1 MQANIESSSVTEVSL
16 SSCAN
21 ITLTDTGE
29 SINLG
34 NSYPMSKTRA
44 LETTPYILTI
54 TSSCEDGSGY
64 NLYLA
69 TLSTNTLS
77 ASSIHYIITEHG
89 NQNIVVEG
97 MLSDASD
104 GISDFEDYDIDQLN
118 NGINGTYGSVYR
130 LYSSGIQYNTE
141 VSYDLYLYIDESV
154 TNETM
159 GQTFVAGVA
168 VKASDYDF
176 ATVNGVSVTEATT
189 DSITVSVDASNG
201 TNNIS
206 NYYYSINNGEYV
218 SSTSNTYTFEGLDM
232 GTTYDIKVYVVD
244 TNGVQS
250 NVYSVNEE
258 TSNVIY
264 LADYIMNTVYTGTD
278 GENGIYYHDGT
289 GSYTNAD
296 QEAGDHSYRYSGG
309 DYKLTSRA
317 TAEGYTTL
325 IDSSRG
331 ETTGLIKFY
340 DDEVAQYVGYISGV
354 SGVMTTTYYTVAG
367 AGSYDSYQAALD
379 AAVNAGYITSGN
391 INNFVCFGSDE
402 AICPTEKLYRIIGV
416 FDNRVKLIKYD
427 YANTTMLGTNG
438 DYFSLL
444 VLDWCYSGMRNNC
457 TTTYTYGWNYTNTEA
472 TFDATN
478 YYNVWSYSALNTVN
492 LNTNYLNYLGET
504 WASKIATTNW
514 KVGGT
519 TYANIY
525 SSPAKPA
532 YTGEIVNT
540 NGNVE
545 TEYSAKIGLMYT
557 NDYGYATDPSNWTTN
572 LESYNGAVVKSS
584 NWMYMGY
591 NEWTISRRSD
601 ETGDVFYVSSN
612 GSMNVGSAYG
622 SGIGVRPSFYLEPS
636 VVLTGG
642 TGTASDPYRIA

>member
-1 MQANIESSSVTEVSL
+1 MIKLKPRTRIILLSVISILIVITIVLGITYSFMQANIESSSVTDVSL

-44 LETTPYILTI
+44 LETTPYTLTI

-168 VKASDYDF
+168 VKASNYDF
-176 ATVNGVSVTEATT
+176 ATINGVSVTEATT

-250 NVYSVNEE
+250 NVYSTSGE
-258 TSNVIY
+258 TSDGVNF
-264 LADYIMNTVYTGTD
+264 ASYITGLYTSD
-278 GENGIYYHDGT
+278 GANDLYYHDGSGT
-289 GSYTNAD
+289 YGA
-296 QEAGDHSYRYSGG
+296 QEAGDNSYRFSG
-309 DYKLTSRA
+309 A
-317 TAEGYTTL
+317 
-325 IDSSRG
+325 
-331 ETTGLIKFY
+331 
-340 DDEVAQYVGYISGV
+340 
-354 SGVMTTTYYTVAG
+354 
-367 AGSYDSYQAALD
+367 
-379 AAVNAGYITSGN
+379 NP
-391 INNFVCFGSDE
+391 NNYVCFGSDE
-402 AICPTEKLYRIIGV
+402 ATCPDDNLYRIIGV
-416 FDNRVKLIKYD
+416 FNGQVKLIKSTSYGNYVWD
-427 YANTTMLGTNG
+427 ARNSNTWDASTKPDIYTTLNTTYYNTLGSEWQNLIAETTWQVGGMNWSGTNTAKQYYDVEVG
-438 DYFSLL
+438 TGQ
-444 VLDWCYSGMRNNC
+444 SG
-457 TTTYTYGWNYTNTEA
+457 YE
-472 TFDATN
+472 
-478 YYNVWSYSALNTVN
+478 
-492 LNTNYLNYLGET
+492 ET
-504 WASKIATTNW
+504 M
-514 KVGGT
+514 
-519 TYANIY
+519 
-525 SSPAKPA
+525 
-532 YTGEIVNT
+532 
-540 NGNVE
+540 
-545 TEYSAKIGLMYT
+545 KIGLMYVS
-557 NDYGYATDPSNWTTN
+557 DYGYGASEEYWTTE
-572 LESYNGAVVKSS
+572 LYNYGPTVDS
-584 NWMYMGY
+584 NWMYLGST
-591 NEWTISRRSD
+591 EWLISRYSD
-601 ETGDVFYVSSN
+601 RTSIAFGVYYAGYVTSGDVNY
-612 GSMNVGSAYG
+612 ALA
-622 SGIGVRPSFYLEPS
+622 VRPSFYLES
-636 VVLTGG
+636 DVTY
-642 TGTASDPYRIA
+642 ASGSGSMTDPLKIN